1 MTIGKFNNTTDVQ
14 TTDQQFATGVRVVA
28 LRGLAHTRGRT
39 RTKGVRTE

>member
-14 TTDQQFATGVRVVA
+14 ATDQQFATGFRVVA

-39 RTKGVRTE
+39 CIKEVSTE